1 MSDEIQRKRKKAK
14 VRKSVTTQTLL
25 ATQQQLDDISDSFC
39 AAKWYNSTIWLS
51 NGRTASCHH
60 PEAHYIPPREVF
72 KDPSALH
79 NTSFKKARRKEMQEG
94 VRCTECSYCWRVED
108 IDKPKD
114 VFSDRVYKSIIY
126 TDEEINKIK
135 DMDPDANIN
144 PKTLEISF
152 DNLCN
157 LSCTYCNQEFSSTW
171 QNDIKSNG
179 IYKNMLTDGGKTY
192 QNDGDHAYSFGLKG
206 GEGNLFIKAFFKW
219 FDNGLKE
226 DLQELRVTGGEPTRS
241 PDFWKLVDRCE
252 GADFDFA
259 VNSNLIL
266 DNDRMKKL
274 IDASHKFVNFD
285 LYTSCETTEDL
296 SKLVRHGFDYTTWN
310 NNLRRFVDEAN
321 FRSVSIMMTIS
332 ALTLYTI
339 TDFMDNMIDLKRERK
354 NKAMFHMSLNILR
367 FPSFQSVNILSPE
380 LKAERADHIESWL
393 EFNRGFLTDSEASHI
408 LRLVQYLRNVDIS
421 YEDTDTQEDKLNDF
435 VRFFRQYTKRRNLDL
450 PSAVNH
456 EMFTKWWEQIN
467 KEVGYVG

>member
-1 MSDEIQRKRKKAK
+1 
-14 VRKSVTTQTLL
+14 
-25 ATQQQLDDISDSFC
+25 
-39 AAKWYNSTIWLS
+39 
-51 NGRTASCHH
+51 
-60 PEAHYIPPREVF
+60 
-72 KDPSALH
+72 
-79 NTSFKKARRKEMQEG
+79 
-94 VRCTECSYCWRVED
+94 
-108 IDKPKD
+108 
-114 VFSDRVYKSIIY
+114 
-126 TDEEINKIK
+126 
-135 DMDPDANIN
+135 MDPDANIN